1 MALRLVTG
9 KTGENVTAAQ
19 DAALYAGLAGLG
31 TSILPIGEKMRA
43 SKISNNS
50 VRVYDGC
57 VIDQGRLYMIDPNT
71 YQDFTID
78 SGNQGVTRYDIIGLQ
93 YTKSGT
99 GDESVSTFV
108 KKNAGENGTVTRNSL
123 WDGAS
128 TTQVGLYR
136 VKLNGLAIESITPMC
151 KTLTNADNTAWDTAK
166 TTSRGDWIL
175 TYRKIG
181 NKLMQFQ
188 LQATFQGA
196 QLERNI
202 NDVAGYAPIYVS
214 EPFYFPVWMTVSGGV
229 AGIGVGLINQQHE
242 IHISAPAYG
251 NTVQYVGFGI
261 ASVIDDLDDV
271 DLDETE

>member
-19 DAALYAGLAGLG
+19 DAALYAGLAGLE

-50 VRVYDGC
+50 IRVYDGC

-71 YQDFTID
+71 YQNYTID
-78 SGNQGVTRYDIIGLQ
+78 SGSQGVVRYDIIGLQ
-93 YTKSGT
+93 YSKSGT

-136 VKLNGLAIESITPMC
+136 IKMNGLAIESITPMC
-151 KTLTNADNTAWDTAK
+151 KTFANLDNILWTDQK
-166 TTSRGDWIL
+166 TIEDNGWTIRYQKSGYCRALIQIYK
-175 TYRKIG
+175 T
-181 NKLMQFQ
+181 
-188 LQATFQGA
+188 LQAADTPLSNQIA
-196 QLERNI
+196 C
-202 NDVAGYAPIYVS
+202 YVPS
-214 EPFYFPVWMTVSGGV
+214 SLKPVNTQYLTVRT
-229 AGIGVGLINQQHE
+229 VGNTGTLHGMGTAELKSTDKGLYLFCEKSNYQAEYI
-242 IHISAPAYG
+242 AYG
-251 NTVQYVGFGI
+251 EI
-261 ASVIDDLDDV
+261 LLAEDLG
-271 DLDETE
+271 DE

>member
-9 KTGENVTAAQ
+9 KTGEDVTAAQ
-19 DAALYAGLAGLG
+19 DAALYAGLAGLE

-50 VRVYDGC
+50 IRVYDGC

-71 YQDFTID
+71 YQNYTID
-78 SGNQGVTRYDIIGLQ
+78 SGSQGVTRYDIIGLQ

-99 GDESVSTFV
+99 GDESVSTCV
-108 KKNAGENGTVTRNSL
+108 KKNAGKNGTVTKNSL

-136 VKLNGLAIESITPMC
+136 IKLNGLAIESITPMC
-151 KTLTNADNTAWDTAK
+151 KTLTNSDNAAWAVAK
-166 TTSRGDWIL
+166 TTSRGDWTLI
-175 TYRKIG
+175 YRKIG
-181 NKLMQFQ
+181 YKLMQFQ
-188 LQATFQGA
+188 LRAVFRGSQP
-196 QLERNI
+196 ERNT
-202 NDVAGYAPIYVS
+202 DEVVGYTPIFVK
-214 EPFYFPVWMTVSGGV
+214 EAFYFPVWMTVTGGME
-229 AGIGVGLINQQHE
+229 GIGVGMVNEKHE
-242 IHISAPAYG
+242 IRLSTPAFG
-251 NTVQYVGFGI
+251 NDVQYVGFGI